1 METRRIIMIGFF
13 YASVP
18 AVGSALCELG
28 RKRMTKAGVDAPTLV
43 SMICLAQ
50 GLLGMLGYAL
60 ANGGLT
66 MPTLTFWKPALLSA
80 VANAFSKTLQTL
92 AYNKG
97 DVSLCAPFSASL
109 PIFQFLVTTFVWGD
123 EQAVP
128 PHRVLG
134 VFLIGCCGFWLSKAG
149 RAPVK
154 DAPLLPPGAGYIL
167 TQCAIYSIMTKVD
180 QTAAKA
186 VTPTE
191 HVFWSKLLVGLWAG
205 FGALTMTRGTDAAA
219 AASKDGGGRGPVS
232 RSVGLLLTDPRLLL
246 LLLTVASI
254 EGIYMG
260 VYSIALKTISKV
272 YVIAIK
278 IGGCASTHNR
288 TAHIRSHTV
297 TNTQP
302 NCLSLCRN

>member
-1 METRRIIMIGFF
+1 M
-13 YASVP
+13 
-18 AVGSALCELG
+18 
-28 RKRMTKAGVDAPTLV
+28 
-43 SMICLAQ
+43 
-50 GLLGMLGYAL
+50 
-60 ANGGLT
+60 
-66 MPTLTFWKPALLSA
+66 
-80 VANAFSKTLQTL
+80 
-92 AYNKG
+92 
-97 DVSLCAPFSASL
+97 
-109 PIFQFLVTTFVWGD
+109 
-123 EQAVP
+123 P

-149 RAPVK
+149 RAPAK

-205 FGALTMTRGTDAAA
+205 FGALTMARGTDAAA
-219 AASKDGGGRGPVS
+219 AASKEGGGRGPVS

-278 IGGCASTHNR
+278 IGGCASTRNLRPHCAR
-288 TAHIRSHTV
+288 TAPAPHVPPSHHPLRPCCRRHWPLHASPPWPRRHHLTGSPRALSHHTV
-297 TNTQP
+297 ACRHALHVGGRMGVLQGTHGGARAAHARHRGRRRTHVGLDGDSAHTELRVSGTHDNRQHSGVSS
-302 NCLSLCRN
+302 SLLCVFFR